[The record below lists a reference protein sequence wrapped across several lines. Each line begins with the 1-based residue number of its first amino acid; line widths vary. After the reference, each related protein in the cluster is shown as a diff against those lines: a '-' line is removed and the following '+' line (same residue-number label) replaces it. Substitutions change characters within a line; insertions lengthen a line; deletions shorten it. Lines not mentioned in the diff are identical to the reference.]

1 MGKTFLNY
9 KGTTAQLTLHW
20 FQRVFVSLCRSKELA
35 WQIRLKTQGT
45 TNAHHITFTFLINWR
60 DADFSRKNR
69 GLYIT
74 NPDRNNAIL
83 RETPHIYHTFCIL
96 GSPKLGNLMKKL
108 LMMISKFRIGK
119 KNEKEM
125 TFRQQKKV
133 TLPKILMFIIHPKFN
148 VKCFFL
154 GLPSLFK
161 RQNWRYLKLS
171 LRSNR
176 ILDV

>member
-20 FQRVFVSLCRSKELA
+20 FQRVFVSLCRSKEPA

-74 NPDRNNAIL
+74 NPDPNNAIL

-108 LMMISKFRIGK
+108 LMMISNSELGK
-119 KNEKEM
+119 RMN
-125 TFRQQKKV
+125 KKWPFASKKRWHCQRFWCSSY
-133 TLPKILMFIIHPKFN
+133 T
-148 VKCFFL
+148 
-154 GLPSLFK
+154 PS
-161 RQNWRYLKLS
+161 S
-171 LRSNR
+171 T
-176 ILDV
+176 